1 MDRQEIYQGI
11 TTCGNM
17 DYKSLIS
24 LLDAVYFANKADR
37 KLLRENS
44 GINGRLAKY
53 DWVYFVNTVEF
64 LDDKKVTKE
73 IALHWITTQN
83 KFTQTQLIELL
94 ESIRFEDS
102 SLPTYLMD
110 GGFYLTDN

>member
-1 MDRQEIYQGI
+1 MDRQEIYKSI
-11 TTCGNM
+11 TTCG
-17 DYKSLIS
+17 DIAYKDLLT
-24 LLDAVYFANKADR
+24 LLDAVYFENKADR

-44 GINGRLAKY
+44 GVNGRLAKY

-64 LDDKKVTKE
+64 LNDKKVTKE
-73 IALHWITTQN
+73 IALGWINTQT
-83 KFTQTQLIELL
+83 KFTQTQLREIL

-110 GGFYLTDN
+110 GGLYLTDN